1 MSCLA
6 EGTFR
11 ATAYCAGKTL
21 LTSEGL
27 GWTSLLVRIS
37 EFAAAM
43 DAFETPAT
51 PDPRIVLLLNNA
63 GEQATSKKNT
73 REDLS
78 GGHSPA
84 SFLQPGD
91 ARND

>member
-37 EFAAAM
+37 EFAASM

-63 GEQATSKKNT
+63 GEQPTPKKNT
-73 REDLS
+73 REDL
-78 GGHSPA
+78 GDGHSTCEFP
-84 SFLQPGD
+84 S
-91 ARND
+91 ARRRPQ

>member
-1 MSCLA
+1 MSGIA
-6 EGTFR
+6 EATMR

-37 EFAAAM
+37 EFAASM

-63 GEQATSKKNT
+63 GEQPTSKKNT
-73 REDLS
+73 REDFS
-78 GGHSPA
+78 DGHSSCEFRPA
-84 SFLQPGD
+84 RRP
-91 ARND
+91 AK